1 MDVETTPNETAV
13 TETDRAAEAASPHGE
28 WVTPEYTE
36 QSTCAE
42 ICAYVF
48 SA

>member
-1 MDVETTPNETAV
+1 MHVDTQLAETLAPTDDRANER
-13 TETDRAAEAASPHGE
+13 TDRTE

-48 SA
+48 TA